1 MKQSQMPTDLEIIKD
16 NRFRGL
22 VGVHAWN
29 ALPKPVRKRFGHRLT
44 GGASVVYQGK
54 VTAMRM
60 SLIGRVLAHLA
71 RLVGGPLPYDTSCV
85 DQPAVVAVT
94 EDCAGSGQF
103 WIRHYGRAAG
113 FPQVIHSSKRF
124 SGPTGVEEYI
134 GRGIGIAL
142 RVRTDHR
149 GIYFESDHYFLKL
162 GRVKVRLPSWL
173 QPGSLTIAHQD
184 LGNARFLFSLTL
196 SSNLF
201 GELIQQD
208 ALFHD
213 T

>member
-1 MKQSQMPTDLEIIKD
+1 MKPSHVPTDLKIIKD
-16 NRFRGL
+16 KRFRHL
-22 VGVHAWN
+22 VGTHAWK
-29 ALPKPVRKRFGHRLT
+29 ALPKTVRERFGHRLT
-44 GGASVVYQGK
+44 GGASVVYQGR

-60 SLIGRVLAHLA
+60 SLVGRLLAQLA
-71 RLVGGPLPYDTSCV
+71 RLVGGPLPYDSSCV

-94 EDCAGSGQF
+94 EDCACSGQF
-103 WIRHYGRAAG
+103 WIRQYGRATG

-142 RVRTDHR
+142 RVRTDHK

-162 GRVKVRLPSWL
+162 GSVTFRLPSWL

-184 LGNARFLFSLTL
+184 LGNAQFLFSLNL
-196 SSNLF
+196 SSDLF

>member
-1 MKQSQMPTDLEIIKD
+1 
-16 NRFRGL
+16 
-22 VGVHAWN
+22 
-29 ALPKPVRKRFGHRLT
+29 
-44 GGASVVYQGK
+44 
-54 VTAMRM
+54 
-60 SLIGRVLAHLA
+60 
-71 RLVGGPLPYDTSCV
+71 
-85 DQPAVVAVT
+85 
-94 EDCAGSGQF
+94 
-103 WIRHYGRAAG
+103 
-113 FPQVIHSSKRF
+113 
-124 SGPTGVEEYI
+124 
-134 GRGIGIAL
+134 L

-162 GRVKVRLPSWL
+162 GRVKLRLPSWL